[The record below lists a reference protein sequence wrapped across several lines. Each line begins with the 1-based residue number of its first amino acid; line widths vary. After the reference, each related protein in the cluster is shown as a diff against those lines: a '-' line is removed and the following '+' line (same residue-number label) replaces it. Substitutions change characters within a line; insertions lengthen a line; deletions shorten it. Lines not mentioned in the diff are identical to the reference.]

1 MSNEPLSLTCVK
13 GIYARARLANW
24 TYVFPDEDT
33 LVDDIFTYCRALVVL
48 IVAADDRLSE
58 SECEFL
64 RAHFQNPDL
73 SDSELETIVAE
84 NLEWAAGHVGRIPNF
99 FLLLVDHDTKHSTGL
114 ANDAASLVFELI
126 AAAAMS
132 DDEFDPDEKQRG
144 MEIMTPLVACL
155 NDHGIEFDNVY
166 RQATEETQLAEDHPA
181 PPPEPKFS
189 SSASA
194 SKASGK
200 NLTTLLEELH
210 QLVGLSEVKAEVSSL
225 VNLIRI
231 RKLREEKGI
240 KSPAMSLHLVFT
252 GNPGTGK
259 TTVARLIAEIYRE
272 LGILK
277 KGHLVEV
284 DRSGLVAGFVGQT
297 ALKVREVCQRALGGV
312 LFIDEAYTLAGGAQE
327 DFGREA
333 IDTLLKFM
341 EDNRANFV
349 VIVAGYSDR
358 MRDFLASNPGLHS
371 RFNKFVSFA
380 DYGTDE
386 LVAIFARMAK
396 SHGYYYDETFG
407 ARLRE
412 LLAAS
417 LASPKPNFANGRMVR
432 NFFETVI
439 EAHSNRLAQC
449 ASPSE
454 EQLQLFDLT
463 DLPMA
468 MREPAL
474 VGIRSQM
481 TPAPVPVR
489 INLSQPIRLAG
500 RFSHTCV
507 SAETQ
512 FSCFLACV
520 ESLSRD
526 RGFPITQGEM
536 LGRFASRFPRW
547 QTQPGYIHDVAEA
560 VDLLQLAG
568 FSGDVVAVRTAEEV
582 IAGFKSANGG
592 FVFTDDFYDANGQIS
607 DFNHSLRL
615 LDAPPEKIVLMNPL
629 RKPATGIVS
638 EYPWTEF
645 PKWKSLVMLFD

>member
-1 MSNEPLSLTCVK
+1 MLV
-13 GIYARARLANW
+13 
-24 TYVFPDEDT
+24 ED
-33 LVDDIFTYCRALVVL
+33 IHSYCRAIIFLV
-48 IVAADDRLSE
+48 VAADSRLSE
-58 SECEFL
+58 LEREFL

-73 SDSELETIVAE
+73 SDMELEAIVGD
-84 NLEWAAGHVGRIPNF
+84 NLEWAAGHVSRIPNF
-99 FLLLVDHDTKHSTGL
+99 FLLLVDHDEEHKTEF
-114 ANDAASLVFELI
+114 ANDAASLIFELI

-132 DDEFDPDEKQRG
+132 DGELDPDEKQRG
-144 MEIMTPLVACL
+144 LEIMTPLVACM
-155 NDHGIEFDNVY
+155 NDHGVEFNNVY
-166 RQATEETQLAEDHPA
+166 RQGAEEA
-181 PPPEPKFS
+181 PLQESPVSSGAPKLS
-189 SSASA
+189 ESVSA
-194 SKASGK
+194 SKPSAK
-200 NLTTLLEELH
+200 TLATLLQDLH
-210 QLVGLSEVKAEVSSL
+210 QLVGLREVKAEVSSL
-225 VNLIRI
+225 ANLIRI

-259 TTVARLIAEIYRE
+259 TSVARLIAEIYRE

-358 MRDFLASNPGLHS
+358 MHDFLASNPGLHS

-386 LVAIFARMAK
+386 LVEIFEGMAK
-396 SHGYYYDETFG
+396 SHGYYFDEEF
-407 ARLRE
+407 RSPLRK
-412 LLAAS
+412 LMAAS
-417 LASPKPNFANGRMVR
+417 LATSQSNFANGRMVR

-449 ASPSE
+449 ESPSE
-454 EQLQLFDLT
+454 EQLQRFDLS
-463 DLPMA
+463 DLPA
-468 MREPAL
+468 E
-474 VGIRSQM
+474 IR
-481 TPAPVPVR
+481 APIIGGTRPPVMPTSGPIR

-507 SAETQ
+507 SAETE

-547 QTQPGYIHDVAEA
+547 QTQPGYIHDMAEA
-560 VDLLQLAG
+560 VELLNLAG
-568 FSGDVVAVRTAEEV
+568 FSGDLIAVKTAQEV
-582 IAGFKSANGG
+582 ISGFRPAIGG
-592 FVFTDDFYDANGQIS
+592 FIFTDDFYDANGQIS

-615 LDAPPEKIVLMNPL
+615 LDAPVEKIVVMNPL
-629 RKPATGIVS
+629 RKPSAGIVS
-638 EYPWTEF
+638 EYLWTEF
-645 PKWKSLVMLFD
+645 PKWKPLVIFFER